1 MWYRR
6 GTEVTYQVVIHA
18 LVGVIALSALFPLVY
33 VIGMSLT
40 SQVELIQ
47 RGYFV
52 IIPHEPK
59 LNAYIRLLDSAAMWR
74 ALLMSVMRSTVGP
87 LLGVALT
94 LVGAYVLSHRTLP
107 GRNLLLLIVLLTI
120 LFHGGMIPTYLVVRN
135 LGVMNTFWALIV
147 PLLVD
152 SFGLLIIK
160 IFIENL
166 PEGLVESA
174 RLDGAGHVQL
184 LVWIVTPLAA
194 PALAAIGMFNIVQ
207 HWNSWFDALLYLHN
221 KNLWPLQLV
230 LRNLLEG
237 QAHLGDDLVIE
248 IMKGEKMALE
258 SFKMATVI
266 IGVVPMLALYPFLQ
280 RFFIHGVYLGAV
292 KG

>member
-52 IIPHEPK
+52 IIPREPK
-59 LNAYIRLLDSAAMWR
+59 LNAYVRLLDSAAMWR
-74 ALLMSVMRSTVGP
+74 ALLVSVMRSSIGP

-135 LGVMNTFWALIV
+135 LGLMNTFWALIV

-166 PEGLVESA
+166 PEGLIESA

-237 QAHLGDDLVIE
+237 QAHLGDDLVVE

>member
-1 MWYRR
+1 M
-6 GTEVTYQVVIHA
+6 
-18 LVGVIALSALFPLVY
+18 
-33 VIGMSLT
+33 
-40 SQVELIQ
+40 
-47 RGYFV
+47 
-52 IIPHEPK
+52 
-59 LNAYIRLLDSAAMWR
+59 
-74 ALLMSVMRSTVGP
+74 
-87 LLGVALT
+87 
-94 LVGAYVLSHRTLP
+94 
-107 GRNLLLLIVLLTI
+107 
-120 LFHGGMIPTYLVVRN
+120 
-135 LGVMNTFWALIV
+135 

-237 QAHLGDDLVIE
+237 QAHLGDDLVVE

>member
-1 MWYRR
+1 M
-6 GTEVTYQVVIHA
+6 
-18 LVGVIALSALFPLVY
+18 
-33 VIGMSLT
+33 
-40 SQVELIQ
+40 
-47 RGYFV
+47 
-52 IIPHEPK
+52 
-59 LNAYIRLLDSAAMWR
+59 
-74 ALLMSVMRSTVGP
+74 
-87 LLGVALT
+87 
-94 LVGAYVLSHRTLP
+94 
-107 GRNLLLLIVLLTI
+107 LLTI

-237 QAHLGDDLVIE
+237 QAHLGDDLVVE

-292 KG
+292 KWLKRGLSRRGHVESMSSMRFDFDESR